1 MGDAFF
7 PIGIGL
13 VVVAVAVSALGLRNA
28 RFPSSRGALAG
39 AILLFAVVVA
49 ATMTTAV
56 INAKDEQETRDNE
69 AADVASGEEEAAN
82 EAQQAE
88 EVGQPQGADA
98 AAALELS
105 APADGTF
112 AFDPPSLEA
121 SAGKVEID
129 FTNPASIEHDVH
141 IEQDGKD
148 VAASD
153 LVSGGDE
160 TKASAEL
167 QPGEYAYYCS
177 VPGHREAGMEGAL
190 TVD

>member
-7 PIGIGL
+7 PIGIVL
-13 VVVAVAVSALGLRNA
+13 VVIAVVVSALGLRNES
-28 RFPSSRGALAG
+28 FPGSRGALLG
-39 AILLFAVVVA
+39 AIALFAVVVA
-49 ATMTTAV
+49 ATMATAV
-56 INAKDEQETRDNE
+56 INAQDEQETRENE

-112 AFDPPSLEA
+112 AFDPSSLEA

-153 LVSGGDE
+153 LVSDGDT
-160 TKASAEL
+160 TKASAKL
-167 QPGEYAYYCS
+167 QPGEYTYYCS
-177 VPGHREAGMEGAL
+177 VPGHREAGMEGTL